1 MRQLA
6 PCAHAVSHA
15 ARRRMTDSAEITA
28 RLQELEL
35 RVGHPGQLW
44 DELQRR
50 IQENAIARFGDVQ
63 EGWLRLMW
71 TLDAYRIEGL
81 PPRGMGKQNH
91 TSAKRLEA
99 VYKQKGNWFATLLA
113 LILQNQTS
121 QWIRPRTKVQGFS
134 QLHQI
139 DLAFPARIEDPLV
152 CVETKV
158 TGAPPYGTTPSRG
171 AMSDFSNRRKELKFA
186 ATDLKL
192 YRRQQET
199 RIEHWGVW
207 REKQPPKT
215 YFLWAARLRTAG
227 RSPEDVTRLI
237 AEAQALVNTYLD
249 GAGLFA
255 WRVNGQGDGYE
266 SMPLPA
272 SAQVS
277 DLDDV
282 LYRIASEIRTLIGPS
297 GEPPKPEKP
306 GALAVNVDEL
316 APDADDGESS
326 S

>member
-1 MRQLA
+1 
-6 PCAHAVSHA
+6 
-15 ARRRMTDSAEITA
+15 MTDSDETLA
-28 RLQELEL
+28 RMQELESQ
-35 RVGHPGQLW
+35 VGHPGALW
-44 DELQRR
+44 DQLQRA
-50 IQENAIARFGDVQ
+50 IQDDAISKFRDVQ
-63 EGWLRLMW
+63 DAWLRLMW
-71 TLDAYRIEGL
+71 TLDAYRIEGV
-81 PPRGMGKQNH
+81 PPRGMGKQSH
-91 TSAKRLEA
+91 GPAKRLEA
-99 VYKQKGNWFATLLA
+99 VYKSKGNWFATLLA

-158 TGAPPYGTTPSRG
+158 TGAPPYGSTPTRA
-171 AMSDFSNRRKELKFA
+171 AMADFSNRRKELKFA

-215 YFLWAARLRTAG
+215 YFLWAARLRTTG
-227 RSPEDVTRLI
+227 KSPEDIKRLI
-237 AEAQALVNTYLD
+237 SEAQALVNTYLD

-255 WRVNGQGDGYE
+255 WRVNAVGDGYE
-266 SMPLPA
+266 SVPVPA
-272 SAQVS
+272 SAQVT

-282 LYRIASEIRTLIGPS
+282 LYRIATEIRQLIGPT
-297 GEPPKPEKP
+297 GEPPKPETP
-306 GALAVNVDEL
+306 DTRALNVEDLASDDEH
-316 APDADDGESS
+316 E
-326 S
+326 